1 MFIFLSTRWSLS
13 LKQPF
18 SQFPVHLFYEIMGNP
33 FCHTFQ
39 RLTTNVDKSSHL
51 FYSAFQTKQSLLK
64 FSLRWK
70 FANLDVQ
77 ILKTI
82 IFVKYGHLTSL
93 PSLDSRCS
101 SRWARRW
108 FACSGACFLTPCG
121 VNLCCYAALR
131 PFEAM
136 SDCKS
141 TFWEQYWFLFLYLGH
156 TGEVLVVE
164 EDFSRARCS

>member
-1 MFIFLSTRWSLS
+1 MTRAI
-13 LKQPF
+13 
-18 SQFPVHLFYEIMGNP
+18 LFAIPPTFDNKCGQVKSP
-33 FCHTFQ
+33 LLFCVPDQAVAPQVLPEMKICESWCSNFE
-39 RLTTNVDKSSHL
+39 NN
-51 FYSAFQTKQSLLK
+51 Y
-64 FSLRWK
+64 
-70 FANLDVQ
+70 
-77 ILKTI
+77 
-82 IFVKYGHLTSL
+82 FVKYGHLTSL
-93 PSLDSRCS
+93 PNLDSRCS

-108 FACSGACFLTPCG
+108 FACSGACFLTPCS

-141 TFWEQYWFLFLYLGH
+141 SFWEQYWFLFQYLGH